1 MVKTNHRTN
10 AVKEKLTG
18 GVKGMNEE
26 LYLVS
31 DFLTSSFH
39 RNPPTSM
46 PAVTL
51 TLLRK
56 DMTNSPLDNI
66 PMKHNLF
73 ALPVI
78 IGKKYRKNYVGILKI
93 SWGVGYE
100 IDLLYKQR

>member
-78 IGKKYRKNYVGILKI
+78 IGKKYRKKLCGNFENLLGSGI
-93 SWGVGYE
+93 
-100 IDLLYKQR
+100 